1 VAGDVLEEGDVM
13 RWDAELVKQLQASE
27 DRDVLVRVQAIE
39 RQDDGTV
46 QLRLEPAD
54 ALPDW
59 KVAS

>member
-13 RWDAELVKQLQASE
+13 RWSAELVAQLQVE
-27 DRDVLVRVQAIE
+27 DRDVLVRVRQIE